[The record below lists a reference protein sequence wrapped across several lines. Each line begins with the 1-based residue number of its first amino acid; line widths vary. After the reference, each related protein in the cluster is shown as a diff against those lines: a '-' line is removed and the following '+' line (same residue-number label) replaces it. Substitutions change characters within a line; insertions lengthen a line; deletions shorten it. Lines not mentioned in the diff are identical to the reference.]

1 MVFGHAPLGL
11 PPSVAPEGRTSD
23 APLSALINNTP
34 DFRAPDGPLL
44 RSTMLELYYNV
55 EAIWL
60 IYQRLSALE
69 MVRTTSRGKARAVL
83 NYRNIL
89 NSLLTHLYSKLA
101 NLRSL
106 RGAGVPLLCSQYIL
120 RPLFLASRGARLL
133 VFRAVSS
140 SPKRTQPAED
150 LLNRAAACLPRRLM

>member
-1 MVFGHAPLGL
+1 VVFGHAPLGL

-44 RSTMLELYYNV
+44 RSTTLELYYNV

-89 NSLLTHLYSKLA
+89 NSLLTHL
-101 NLRSL
+101 
-106 RGAGVPLLCSQYIL
+106 
-120 RPLFLASRGARLL
+120 
-133 VFRAVSS
+133 
-140 SPKRTQPAED
+140 
-150 LLNRAAACLPRRLM
+150 